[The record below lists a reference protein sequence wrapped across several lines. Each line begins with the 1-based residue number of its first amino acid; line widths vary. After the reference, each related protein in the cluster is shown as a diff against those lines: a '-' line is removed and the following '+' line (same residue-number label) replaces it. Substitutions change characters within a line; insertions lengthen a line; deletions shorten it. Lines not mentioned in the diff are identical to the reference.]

1 MVKIKFYIPMQS
13 RNPEFNTMRYIKKIA
28 RVAVWW
34 KKFSRRGK
42 VFCTWYSFCFTRS
55 TYNNCIGSN
64 SFVATWRT
72 GCACCRLPC
81 RVSLQALKPRGP
93 DHAGTQ
99 TAPRDPLSRARR
111 AGGRTLPI
119 PLYIVGNFRRNS
131 EVASASSLQLR
142 NNTKDKNTT
151 NVERTR

>member
-1 MVKIKFYIPMQS
+1 MSVL
-13 RNPEFNTMRYIKKIA
+13 EVIA
-28 RVAVWW
+28 SSQRDA
-34 KKFSRRGK
+34 RG
-42 VFCTWYSFCFTRS
+42 VR
-55 TYNNCIGSN
+55 G
-64 SFVATWRT
+64 VL
-72 GCACCRLPC
+72 LPC

-93 DHAGTQ
+93 DHAGTH